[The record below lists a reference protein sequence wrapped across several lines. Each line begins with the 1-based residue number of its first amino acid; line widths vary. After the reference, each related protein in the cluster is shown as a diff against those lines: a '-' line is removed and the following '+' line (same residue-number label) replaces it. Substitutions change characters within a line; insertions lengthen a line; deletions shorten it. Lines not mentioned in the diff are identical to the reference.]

1 MTENSGVFVTRAR
14 SLVSLAP
21 KGNLIKTGD
30 LSKMNPSMM
39 GGGMVGSGMIGRG
52 PRDRLIGTQV
62 MIIKGPSKGV
72 AGVIKDTNGTLARV
86 ELLTGNK
93 VISIDKSKLKRRR
106 YVVCSCFSFETHRK
120 LLLGRTELWKT
131 WIASRRAETCDHL
144 QSTLM
149 QLRERPLGRLLL
161 GRAV

>member
-1 MTENSGVFVTRAR
+1 MAWYAPLCISIACIPLIFLSQGRKGRVIHIHQSFYAFLHNRDVTENSGVFVTRAR

-39 GGGMVGSGMIGRG
+39 GGGMVGSGIIGRG

-62 MIIKGPSKGV
+62 MVTKGPSKGV
-72 AGVIKDTNGTLARV
+72 VGIIKDTNGSLARV

-93 VISIDKSKLKRRR
+93 VVSIDKSRLKRR
-106 YVVCSCFSFETHRK
+106 K
-120 LLLGRTELWKT
+120 
-131 WIASRRAETCDHL
+131 
-144 QSTLM
+144 
-149 QLRERPLGRLLL
+149 
-161 GRAV
+161 